1 MKRFTIFFFSLLML
15 PAYLLAG
22 VTIYTFTSATWGS
35 KVGATV
41 CDGTTDGWTCDQAGS
56 EYATGRLDAQ
66 GRLYSQGVG
75 VKTGTTGAGCTS
87 DLEFEQVDLPNG
99 ERIWSPIEIG

>member
-22 VTIYTFTSATWGS
+22 VTTYTFTSATWGS
-35 KVGATV
+35 KVGATI
-41 CDGTTDGWTCDQAGS
+41 CDGITDGWICDRAGS
-56 EYATGRLDAQ
+56 EYATGRQDAQ

-87 DLEFEQVDLPNG
+87 VLEFEQVRRVTVNFCLYIRP
-99 ERIWSPIEIG
+99 RV